1 MWPSTPVEDE
11 GSPARHQQPSPLKVL
26 LETQERLYPDRVG
39 KAEAT
44 VLCGGPF
51 LVGPPLKGSFLHN
64 RWRKPMSDLGEHK
77 RSGVAVPVP
86 EPAPAPRPEP
96 ATPQDCDLAVQEVG

>member
-1 MWPSTPVEDE
+1 
-11 GSPARHQQPSPLKVL
+11 
-26 LETQERLYPDRVG
+26 
-39 KAEAT
+39 
-44 VLCGGPF
+44 
-51 LVGPPLKGSFLHN
+51 
-64 RWRKPMSDLGEHK
+64 MSDLGEHK